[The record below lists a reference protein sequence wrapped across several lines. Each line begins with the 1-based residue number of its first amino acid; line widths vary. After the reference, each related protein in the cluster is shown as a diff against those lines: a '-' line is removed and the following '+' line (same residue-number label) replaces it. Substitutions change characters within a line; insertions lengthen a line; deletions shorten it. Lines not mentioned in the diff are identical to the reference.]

1 MTDAAAPPPRD
12 PGLQPERT
20 ALSWTRT
27 ALVVAVNA
35 LLALRTGLVQGEP
48 WLVVVGA
55 VLFATAGAVGAA
67 GSVRR
72 RELDAGSFAPAPWLM
87 AAVAV
92 ATVASAA
99 AGVATI
105 AVGAP

>member
-1 MTDAAAPPPRD
+1 MNAAVVRD

-48 WLVVVGA
+48 WLVAVGLVLIGAGGA
-55 VLFATAGAVGAA
+55 VAAIGAVR
-67 GSVRR
+67 SRQL
-72 RELDAGSFAPAPWLM
+72 EAGSFTPPAVLVGVVT
-87 AAVAV
+87 AV
-92 ATVASAA
+92 TVAAAA
-99 AGVATI
+99 AGIASITIGGSAT
-105 AVGAP
+105 